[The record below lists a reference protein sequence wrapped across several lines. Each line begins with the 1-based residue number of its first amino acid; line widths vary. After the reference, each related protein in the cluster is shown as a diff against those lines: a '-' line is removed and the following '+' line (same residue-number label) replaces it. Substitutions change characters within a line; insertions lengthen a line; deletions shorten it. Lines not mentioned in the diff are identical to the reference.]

1 MKVTT
6 GTCRVILRR
15 IFGIVGVAAAGTGLV
30 SVASS
35 QVFAHQFLQDMTP
48 GPNLGMVY
56 SPELQIMVKPGTSD
70 PVYSDA
76 LPGSFRMAGTSAV
89 TQGSG
94 PNGQGPHAD
103 ADE

>member
-1 MKVTT
+1 MKITF
-6 GTCRVILRR
+6 GMGRVIVRR
-15 IFGIVGVAAAGTGLV
+15 VLGIVGVAAAGSGLA
-30 SVASS
+30 SLPSS

-56 SPELQIMVKPGTSD
+56 SPELQLMVKPGTTD

-76 LPGSFRMAGTSAV
+76 RPGSFKVAGTNAV

-94 PNGQGPHAD
+94 PNGQGPHHD
-103 ADE
+103 DD

>member
-1 MKVTT
+1 MKITV
-6 GTCRVILRR
+6 GTCRVILGR

-30 SVASS
+30 PVASS
-35 QVFAHQFLQDMTP
+35 QVFAHRFLQDMTP

-70 PVYSDA
+70 PVYSDSR
-76 LPGSFRMAGTSAV
+76 PGSFRMAGTSAV

-103 ADE
+103 AD

>member
-1 MKVTT
+1 MKTT
-6 GTCRVILRR
+6 FGMGRVIVRR
-15 IFGIVGVAAAGTGLV
+15 ILGVVGVAAAGTGL
-30 SVASS
+30 AALPSS

-56 SPELQIMVKPGTSD
+56 SPELQLMVMPGTTD

-76 LPGSFRMAGTSAV
+76 RPGSFKVAGTSAV

-94 PNGQGPHAD
+94 PNGQGPHHD
-103 ADE
+103 DD

>member
-1 MKVTT
+1 MKITI

-15 IFGIVGVAAAGTGLV
+15 IFGIAGVAAAGTGLV
-30 SVASS
+30 SIASS
-35 QVFAHQFLQDMTP
+35 QVFAHQFLQEMAP

-56 SPELQIMVKPGTSD
+56 SPELQLMVLPGTSD

-76 LPGSFRMAGTSAV
+76 RPGLFKLAGTNAV

-94 PNGQGPHAD
+94 PNGKGPHH
-103 ADE
+103 DE

>member
-1 MKVTT
+1 MKITM
-6 GTCRVILRR
+6 GTCRVIIRSIL
-15 IFGIVGVAAAGTGLV
+15 GVVGVAAAGTGLV

-35 QVFAHQFLQDMTP
+35 QVFAHQFLQEMAP

-56 SPELQIMVKPGTSD
+56 SPELQLMVKPGTSD

-76 LPGSFRMAGTSAV
+76 QPDSFKVAGTNAV

-94 PNGQGPHAD
+94 PNGKGPHHD
-103 ADE
+103 SD

>member
-1 MKVTT
+1 MKVTI
-6 GTCRVILRR
+6 GTCGVILRR

-30 SVASS
+30 SIASS
-35 QVFAHQFLQDMTP
+35 QVFAHQFLQDMAP

-56 SPELQIMVKPGTSD
+56 SPELQLMVLPGTSD

-76 LPGSFRMAGTSAV
+76 RPGSFKVAGTNAV

-94 PNGQGPHAD
+94 PNGQGPHHD
-103 ADE
+103 SD